1 MIAISQ
7 IDSEMKFRK
16 DMFKSKRKPEEE
28 IWSGDPIK
36 GVTDIVRFHYSR
48 ELYDDYGYDDEKTLA
63 AIYTIHSK
71 DNSSLKE
78 EQ

>member
-1 MIAISQ
+1 MAWIFLCFL
-7 IDSEMKFRK
+7 DLCL
-16 DMFKSKRKPEEE
+16 DHN
-28 IWSGDPIK
+28 
-36 GVTDIVRFHYSR
+36 DIHYNR